1 MAQIISNHFK
11 RTTVNSGVSF
21 KTASSELSSI
31 KLLSPRGGFD
41 LSIEKDAIF
50 NSKGSYGYSLNAS
63 TGGFH
68 VNVNNNINLN
78 TINDINILSEKG
90 NLNVDVND
98 NISLHTRN
106 DIILTTTT
114 GNAIISACND
124 INLNSGG
131 NIDIEATNGKFELDA
146 MKEIKINTTD
156 TVKGIM
162 IGTTTQGVPIMI
174 GSETSIVT
182 IARDGLIFNDI
193 LYNNSVI
200 PQIGDGVSNSLF
212 VEWINHGKIS
222 NMNHLQLFISLAGL
236 YDSGGVIGNMNGEEA
251 YFGCFIEDFFTD
263 VFSFKI
269 ECIETPSGGNSN
281 ISFQSHSSN
290 RIRQGNILN
299 VSSDMVELSSNQWMI
314 DSSRYAINLP
324 RKGSYLYLSSN
335 RMSQGQDN
343 SNRFYTAGKFIITF
357 WSK

>member
-11 RTTVNSGVSF
+11 RTTVRSGVSF

-41 LSIEKDAIF
+41 LSVEKDAIF
-50 NSKGSYGYSLNAS
+50 NSKGSYGYSLNALN
-63 TGGFH
+63 GGFH
-68 VNVNNNINLN
+68 VNVCDNINLN
-78 TINDINILSEKG
+78 TLNDINILSEKG
-90 NLNVDVND
+90 NMNVDIND
-98 NISLHTRN
+98 NISLHTMN
-106 DIILTTTT
+106 DIILTTTG

-124 INLNSGG
+124 INLNSGV

-156 TVKGIM
+156 TIKGIM
-162 IGTTTQGVPIMI
+162 IGTTTEGVPIMI

-200 PQIGDGVSNSLF
+200 PQIGNGVSNSLF
-212 VEWINHGKIS
+212 VEWVNHGKIS

-236 YDSGGVIGNMNGEEA
+236 YDSGGVIGNMNSDEV
-251 YFGCFIEDFFTD
+251 YFGCFIEEFFYN
-263 VFSFKI
+263 VFSVKI
-269 ECIETPSGGNSN
+269 ECVETPLGGNPN
-281 ISFQSHSSN
+281 ISFQCHSSN
-290 RIRQGNILN
+290 MIRQGNILN
-299 VSSDMVELSSNQWMI
+299 DSSDMIELISEQWII
-314 DSSRYAINLP
+314 DNSRYTHNLP
-324 RKGSYLYLSSN
+324 RKGSYLYLSSE
-335 RMSQGQDN
+335 GEDN

>member
-1 MAQIISNHFK
+1 MAQIISDHFK
-11 RTTVNSGVSF
+11 KTTVRSGVSF

-78 TINDINILSEKG
+78 TNNDINILSEKG
-90 NLNVDVND
+90 NLNVDIND

-114 GNAIISACND
+114 GNAIINAFND

-146 MKEIKINTTD
+146 MKEIKINTKD

-162 IGTTTQGVPIMI
+162 IGTTTEGVPISI

-193 LYNNSVI
+193 LYNNSMI
-200 PQIGDGVSNSLF
+200 PQIGKGVSNSLCI
-212 VEWINHGKIS
+212 EWINHGKIS

-236 YDSGGVIGNMNGEEA
+236 YDSNGVIGNMNGEESH
-251 YFGCFIEDFFTD
+251 FGYFIEELFYDI
-263 VFSFKI
+263 FSVKI

-281 ISFQSHSSN
+281 ISFHSHSSN
-290 RIRQGNILN
+290 TIRQGNVLN
-299 VSSDMVELSSNQWMI
+299 NMNGMIELSSNQWMI
-314 DSSRYAINLP
+314 DNSRYTVNLP

-335 RMSQGQDN
+335 RISQEEG
-343 SNRFYTAGKFIITF
+343 NRFYTAGKFIITF

>member
-1 MAQIISNHFK
+1 MAQIISDHFK
-11 RTTVNSGVSF
+11 KTTVRSGVSF

-41 LSIEKDAIF
+41 LSIEKDAVF
-50 NSKGSYGYSLNAS
+50 NSKGSYGYTLNAS

-78 TINDINILSEKG
+78 TINDINILSENG
-90 NLNVDVND
+90 NMKVDVND
-98 NISLHTRN
+98 NITLHTKN
-106 DIILTTTT
+106 DIILTTMV

-131 NIDIEATNGKFELDA
+131 NIDMEATNGKFELDTK
-146 MKEIKINTTD
+146 KEIKINTTD
-156 TVKGIM
+156 TIKGIM
-162 IGTTTQGVPIMI
+162 IGTMTEGVPIMI

-193 LYNNSVI
+193 LYNNSVV
-200 PQIGDGVSNSLF
+200 PQIGNGVSNSLF

-236 YDSGGVIGNMNGEEA
+236 YDSGGVIGNTNSEEV
-251 YFGCFIEDFFTD
+251 YFGCFIEDFFSD
-263 VFSFKI
+263 VFSVKI
-269 ECIETPSGGNSN
+269 ECIETPMGGNSN
-281 ISFQSHSSN
+281 ISFHSHSSN
-290 RIRQGNILN
+290 MIRQGNILN
-299 VSSDMVELSSNQWMI
+299 VSSDMIELISEQWII
-314 DSSRYAINLP
+314 DSSRYTINLP
-324 RKGSYLYLSSN
+324 RKGSYLYLS
-335 RMSQGQDN
+335 SQGQDN

>member
-1 MAQIISNHFK
+1 MAQIISDHFK
-11 RTTVNSGVSF
+11 KSTVRSGVSF

-50 NSKGSYGYSLNAS
+50 NSNGSYGYSLNAS

-78 TINDINILSEKG
+78 TLNDINILSENG
-90 NLNVDVND
+90 NMNVDVND

-156 TVKGIM
+156 TTKGIM

-182 IARDGLIFNDI
+182 IARDGLVFNDI

-200 PQIGDGVSNSLF
+200 PQIGYGVSNSLF

-236 YDSGGVIGNMNGEEA
+236 YDSGGIIGNMNAEESH
-251 YFGCFIEDFFTD
+251 FGYFIEEL
-263 VFSFKI
+263 FSNIFSVKI
-269 ECIETPSGGNSN
+269 ECIETPLGGNPD

-290 RIRQGNILN
+290 MIRQGTVL
-299 VSSDMVELSSNQWMI
+299 SDMVELISEQWTI
-314 DSSRYAINLP
+314 DSSRCTVNLP

-335 RMSQGQDN
+335 SREGE